1 MTQNI
6 IEQAGEIDGDFEE
19 QVELIQLSQLICHLD
34 DDPETS
40 LAQSL
45 ALHLMSEHG
54 VMDALHL
61 DERDAADVHA
71 RLHLEGHQNHA
82 VGDLRFRPGLALDGM
97 MLNLQRR
104 EHVQRILV
112 PAPRISG

>member
-1 MTQNI
+1 MTQDI
-6 IEQAGEIDGDFEE
+6 IEQADEIDGDFEQQE
-19 QVELIQLSQLICHLD
+19 ELIQLSQLIVSLD
-34 DDPETS
+34 EDPETS
-40 LAQSL
+40 LAESL

-61 DERDAADVHA
+61 DELDAADVHA
-71 RLHLEGHQNHA
+71 RLHLESHQNHA
-82 VGDLRFRPGLALDGM
+82 VSDLRFRPQLALDGM